1 MERSQESMMKHLRSL
16 CQLDIDAV
24 RAYSQAIEEIDV
36 LEIATKLTEFK
47 TDHER
52 HISDLSALLR
62 EFGAPVPEHKTDLK
76 GFFIEKFTAIRSKTG
91 TGGALKAMRGNE
103 LLTTRAYSDALEDT
117 SLVERAR
124 ELVRKNYSDE
134 QRHLHY
140 IEQAIAERVWETRK
154 AG

>member
-1 MERSQESMMKHLRSL
+1 
-16 CQLDIDAV
+16 
-24 RAYSQAIEEIDV
+24 
-36 LEIATKLTEFK
+36 
-47 TDHER
+47 
-52 HISDLSALLR
+52 
-62 EFGAPVPEHKTDLK
+62 
-76 GFFIEKFTAIRSKTG
+76 
-91 TGGALKAMRGNE
+91 MRGNE